1 MRGNLPLRIYSA
13 TKGGG
18 EWPRFSDDDV
28 LDFVVRE
35 AMLAKV
41 TEFEQKQAK
50 KQERDEFRK
59 SHRELQGSGA
69 AAWQREMTANG

>member
-1 MRGNLPLRIYSA
+1 
-13 TKGGG
+13 
-18 EWPRFSDDDV
+18 
-28 LDFVVRE
+28 
-35 AMLAKV
+35 MLAKV